1 MATPQIVYPRGF
13 RALRQADLFQAAG
26 AGLGTV
32 QRLARI
38 GALVFLMTT
47 LAHAQDSQFSFD
59 ANGNLT
65 ARTAAISVLPQIL
78 GQPQNQV
85 VSPGASASFSVV
97 AANTGGLSYQ
107 WRLNGLDIIG
117 AIGATLLLHDVSTND
132 EGQYTVVLTNP
143 SGNVTSAPAT
153 LMIDTDAD
161 GLGDSWERAYFG
173 SLAQYSTGD
182 ADGDGV
188 SNLQESLDGTDPT
201 NSASAL
207 FRLTLL
213 TDGGQVTVAPNRF
226 HFTNGETVTLTATAF
241 APHSFH
247 GWGGDI
253 EATNNPITLTITNDI
268 RIFAYLSSYDIAWR
282 ASGVNGN
289 WHDRPNWSP
298 RLVPASNDNV
308 FLPHTANM
316 TNNTEAVCRRLTVGA
331 PGNAPA
337 VWGSGTL
344 RVMERCNWMGGSMAN
359 VFMVMNQMN
368 WTSGTLG
375 GSGRTI
381 IASGATLNI
390 SNSSA
395 VTLSTH
401 TLDNAGTILWTGTHI
416 SLNAAVI
423 TNRPGA
429 LFHAQNAAALT
440 YIVTAGNRFDNAGTF
455 RKSGNPGTTS
465 VGGNLAFNN
474 YGTVDVQSGTL
485 LCNNDFLN
493 NGAVN
498 LVPGTTNRI
507 AGNGSARG
515 TFDTPAGALVE
526 WSGGGTFALSP
537 GAQLNGA
544 GLYRISVSTLACNTA
559 IDVANLDLAGTRGG
573 TGVLTINNMMNW
585 TSGSMNGPGRTVI
598 APGATLHL
606 NNPSAVTLNTG
617 SLENGGTI
625 LWTGSH
631 VSLNASVVTNR
642 PGALFHAQNAPAA
655 ITFILSGGNRFDN
668 AGIFRKSANT
678 GATTVGP
685 NVAFNN
691 YGTVEVETGMLF
703 CNNDFRNNGVVNL
716 AAGTTN
722 RIGGAGSASG
732 SFNNPASAIVE
743 WSGGGTFTLN
753 AGAQLNGAGLYRVNT
768 STLACNAPVSVTN
781 LDLMGTVSGT
791 GPLTVNNL
799 INWTI
804 GSMNGPGRTVIA
816 PGATLNINTPSAVT
830 MNTRTL
836 ENGGTILWTGSNISL
851 NASVITNRPG
861 ALFHALNAAG
871 IYFVSAVGRVDN
883 AGTFRKTS
891 SGTTIVGPNIA
902 FNNYNIVEI
911 RSGILAANGG
921 YISRINS
928 LLNCAIGGTSP
939 GTNFG
944 QLRVAGAVNL
954 NGSLSVDLVNGFI
967 PARDDSFTV
976 LAAGTRSGTFA
987 NFIYPSNEVTM
998 VLSNAPTAVIVRVTD
1013 VLIVPPPMLLQ
1024 PERVGPDIKL
1034 TWTAVS
1040 NATYR
1045 LEFTPWLNSSNWS
1058 TLPGDVTAASNSASR
1073 LDVWTSSNRFYRV
1086 RSVP

>member
-1 MATPQIVYPRGF
+1 MFLRGF
-13 RALRQADLFQAAG
+13 RASRHADLFQTDELRSGTGQRIARI
-26 AGLGTV
+26 AGL
-32 QRLARI
+32 L
-38 GALVFLMTT
+38 FLITT

-65 ARTAAISVLPQIL
+65 ARTAAITVPPQIL

-85 VSPGASASFSVV
+85 VAPGESASFSVV
-97 AANTGGLSYQ
+97 AADTGGLSYQ
-107 WRLNGLDIIG
+107 WRFNGLDIIG
-117 AIGATLLLHDVSTND
+117 AIGGTLLLHDVSTND

-161 GLGDSWERAYFG
+161 GLGDSWERGYFG

-188 SNLQESLDGTDPT
+188 SNLQEFLDGTDPT
-201 NSASAL
+201 NSTSAL

-226 HFTNGETVTLTATAF
+226 RFTNGETVTLTATAF

-247 GWGGDI
+247 GWGGDT
-253 EATNNPITLTITNDI
+253 EATNNPITLTITNDMT
-268 RIFAYLSSYDIAWR
+268 IFAYLSSYDIAWR

-308 FLPHTANM
+308 FLIHTANM
-316 TNNTEAVCRRLTVGA
+316 TNNTEAVCRSLTVGA

-344 RVMERCNWMGGSMAN
+344 RVMERCDWLGGSIGG
-359 VFMVMNQMN
+359 VLMVVNQMN
-368 WTSGTLG
+368 WLSGTLG

-381 IASGATLNI
+381 IAPAATLNI

-395 VTLSTH
+395 VTLTTH
-401 TLDNAGTILWTGTHI
+401 TLENRGTVLWTGTHI

-429 LFHAQNAAALT
+429 LFHAQNAPASITFIISAA
-440 YIVTAGNRFDNAGTF
+440 NRFDNAGIL
-455 RKSGNPGTTS
+455 RKSSNAGATT
-465 VGGNLAFNN
+465 VGPNVALNN
-474 YGTVDVQSGTL
+474 YGTVEVETGML
-485 LCNNDFLN
+485 FCNNNFLN
-493 NGAVN
+493 NGVVN
-498 LVPGTTNRI
+498 LAAGTTNRI
-507 AGNGSARG
+507 GGNGSATG
-515 TFDTPAGALVE
+515 LFEVPAGALVE
-526 WSGGGTFALSP
+526 WSGGGTFTLNAGTQLS
-537 GAQLNGA
+537 GA
-544 GLYRISVSTLACNTA
+544 GLYKISVSTLACNTA
-559 IDVANLDLAGTRGG
+559 IGVANLDLEGTRSGP
-573 TGVLTINNMMNW
+573 GVLTVNNVMNW
-585 TSGSMNGPGRTVI
+585 RSGYMNGPGRTVI

-617 SLENGGTI
+617 TLENGGTI
-625 LWTGSH
+625 LWTGTH
-631 VSLNASVVTNR
+631 VSLNASVITNR

-668 AGIFRKSANT
+668 AGIFRKSANA

-685 NVAFNN
+685 NVALNN
-691 YGTVEVETGMLF
+691 YGTVEVQTGMLF
-703 CNNDFRNNGVVNL
+703 CNNNFLNNGVVNL

-743 WSGGGTFTLN
+743 WTGGGNFTLN

-768 STLACNAPVSVTN
+768 STLACNVPVSVTN
-781 LDLMGTVSGT
+781 LDLMGSVSGA

-799 INWTI
+799 INWTS

-816 PGATLNINTPSAVT
+816 PGATLQLNNLSAVT

-836 ENGGTILWTGSNISL
+836 ENRGTILWTGTNISL

-871 IYFVSAVGRVDN
+871 IYFLSAVGRVDN

-891 SGTTIVGPNIA
+891 SGTTIVGPNVA
-902 FNNYNIVEI
+902 FNNYNVVEI

-921 YISRINS
+921 YTSRIDS
-928 LLNCAIGGTSP
+928 LLNCAIGGTNP

-944 QLRVAGAVNL
+944 QLRVAGTVNL

-967 PARDDSFTV
+967 PARNDSFTV
-976 LAAGTRSGTFA
+976 LTAGTRSGTFA
-987 NFIYPSNEVTM
+987 NFIYPSNEVAM
-998 VLSNAPTAVIVRVTD
+998 VLSNTPTAVIARVTD

-1024 PERVGPDIKL
+1024 PERAGQDIKL

-1045 LEFTPWLNSSNWS
+1045 LEFTPWLNSSNWNA
-1058 TLPGDVTAASNSASR
+1058 LPGDVTAVSNSASR